1 MISAENYFSK
11 ENNLRYMSVSQ
22 FKAFENC
29 EASALA
35 ELNGEFQREKT
46 TSLLV
51 GSYVDAHFEGTL
63 DIFKAQN
70 PEIFKRDG
78 GLKSEY
84 TQAEYIIERIQR
96 DEMFMAYMSGQKQ
109 VVFTGEIAGVPV
121 KIKVDSYNVGKS
133 IVDLK
138 IMKDFNP
145 IYKPEMGR
153 LSFIE
158 AWGYDY
164 QGAVYQEI
172 VHQNTGERL
181 PFFIAAATKEK
192 EPDIGIFQI
201 EQSALDVAL
210 EIFTA
215 NMPQYDALKRGIV
228 GEPIRCEKC
237 DFCKR
242 TKVLSKIITME
253 ELNNYD

>member
-1 MISAENYFSK
+1 MISTETYFSK
-11 ENNLRYMSVSQ
+11 ENNMHYISVSQ
-22 FKAFENC
+22 FKAFESC

-35 ELNGEFQREKT
+35 ELNGEYQREKT
-46 TSLLV
+46 VSLLV

-63 DIFKAQN
+63 DTFKAQN
-70 PEIFKRDG
+70 PEIFKRNG

-84 TQAEYIIERIQR
+84 TQAEYIIKRIER

-109 VVFTGEIAGVPV
+109 VIFTGEIADVPV
-121 KIKVDSYNVGKS
+121 KIKVDSYNVGRS

-138 IMKDFNP
+138 IMKDFKP

-172 VHQNTGERL
+172 VRQNTGERL

-201 EQSALDVAL
+201 EQPALDVAL

-228 GEPIRCEKC
+228 GDPIRCEKC
-237 DFCKR
+237 DYCKR

-253 ELNNYD
+253 ELNND